1 MAQSGFNDPL
11 RNFNW
16 AGLYARY
23 DEMCAAFN
31 PHSPLLAMFEP
42 ALPSSDRALYYKLA
56 GAFET
61 IRADHPAEMAA
72 LYGAMLYWKLYS
84 QHRVRG
90 KIIGWTEEARE
101 PLARLLQT
109 MPVDV
114 EPHQEDIAEL
124 ERRVLSFGIPGMKSP
139 TAIPVRATLLHF
151 LYPNVAPLFDW
162 MVLRA
167 AGVVSKPP
175 AMIGASTRSTSPT
188 PGSWRRGTGTTAP
201 SSARRRRFA
210 SSIWRCG
217 RRGGDRPGF
226 CRLPSMCIPG
236 NGRMPGGCAKRARG

>member
-1 MAQSGFNDPL
+1 MVQTGFNDPL
-11 RNFNW
+11 RDFNW
-16 AGLYARY
+16 ACLYARY

-31 PHSPLLAMFEP
+31 PHSPLLGMFEP

-61 IRADHPAEMAA
+61 IRSDRPEETAA

-151 LYPNVAPLFDW
+151 LYPNVAPLFDR

-167 AGVVSKPP
+167 VGVISET
-175 AMIGASTRSTSPT
+175 ASHDRRVYTEYISYARELAARYRHDCAKFSQETPLRVVDMALWATR
-188 PGSWRRGTGTTAP
+188 GRP
-201 SSARRRRFA
+201 SRL
-210 SSIWRCG
+210 
-217 RRGGDRPGF
+217 
-226 CRLPSMCIPG
+226 LPSPALAH
-236 NGRMPGGCAKRARG
+236 PW